1 MVFVLNTEYT
11 EPTSTTTLL
20 GDIDILKDAPTSQPN
35 TKRCIQIGR
44 ETYAVTSQPGTPY
57 TFDPRIEAETILGQR
72 IQPVTEPASDDYD
85 SIVVINSSGLP
96 DHVDSG
102 KKKRLNYRTRK
113 KRNKNTPNS
122 DRTTP

>member
-1 MVFVLNTEYT
+1 M
-11 EPTSTTTLL
+11 LL
-20 GDIDILKDAPTSQPN
+20 RHNQGLLIP
-35 TKRCIQIGR
+35 
-44 ETYAVTSQPGTPY
+44 
-57 TFDPRIEAETILGQR
+57 PRIDTGTFQGQR
-72 IQPVTEPASDDYD
+72 LQPATNPASDDYD

-102 KKKRLNYRTRK
+102 KKKRLNYRARK

>member
-85 SIVVINSSGLP
+85 SIVAINSSGLP
-96 DHVDSG
+96 DHVGSG
-102 KKKRLNYRTRK
+102 KKNRLNYRARK